1 MPYTGIKRQSCHHLK
16 RGFNTMIKVNTALQT
31 VASYETETEGRL
43 LNAINEVY
51 VPLFKVG
58 IDRASYRKQQKGVK
72 HNTDMYKAWDRE
84 KGIRDENDDFIIPK
98 GLRMKAKDKNKAMTT
113 YWSNVEKLAHM
124 HAVKNKDGKTEL
136 EIVIARVGG
145 ETIATVC
152 KNLSQEDASLRSTK
166 SRKGAGKNGKAGKD
180 EKETISKPSKGD
192 TNNPFLKALNTMIAE
207 CPEMDSA
214 QYARMIVKLMPIAQK
229 QFPNVEGKAVMAFL
243 ENPAMLKKTG

>member
-1 MPYTGIKRQSCHHLK
+1 
-16 RGFNTMIKVNTALQT
+16 MIKVNTALQT

-58 IDRASYRKQQKGVK
+58 IDRASYRKQQKGVVG
-72 HNTDMYKAWDRE
+72 NTDMYKAWDR
-84 KGIRDENDDFIIPK
+84 KNGIRDENDDFIIPK
-98 GLRMKAKDKNKAMTT
+98 GLRMKAKDKNSAMKQ
-113 YWSNVEKLAHM
+113 YWSNVEKVAHM

-166 SRKGAGKNGKAGKD
+166 SRKGAGKNGKAGKTD
-180 EKETISKPSKGD
+180 EKETISKPSKED
-192 TNNPFLKALNTMIAE
+192 TKGNPFLTAINTAITKKPDMTSAEFAQMINAILPIAE
-207 CPEMDSA
+207 
-214 QYARMIVKLMPIAQK
+214 K
-229 QFPNVEGKAVMAFL
+229 QFANVEAKAVRAIL
-243 ENPAMLKKTG
+243 ENPAMLKKAG